1 MIGLIPCSWQ
11 NWEPLSVDNWLLLC
25 RKQQRLQ
32 AVEIG
37 AMDRALAP
45 ILEKEI
51 DIIANSFKE
60 VVSLHF
66 YPDKLDRLQACQKLL
81 QAKPNISKLYLS
93 SGFQFTGDPIP
104 DDLHDSS
111 TRPGLLT
118 RTMFSHMQPFESC
131 TPMAIRNL
139 SFDNIELRYA
149 ADTYMKVITFRT
161 LEDLQIHELVEA
173 LRSI

>member
-1 MIGLIPCSWQ
+1 MTVLMTCSWQ

-32 AVEIG
+32 AVEVG

-45 ILEKEI
+45 ILEKDV
-51 DIIANSFKE
+51 DIIANSFKD

-93 SGFQFTGDPIP
+93 SGFQFTNDPIP

-118 RTMFSHMQPFESC
+118 RTMFSHMLPFESC
-131 TPMAIRNL
+131 KPMAIRNL

-149 ADTYMKVITFRT
+149 ADTYMKVFTFTT
-161 LEDLQIHELVEA
+161 LEDLQIHELV
-173 LRSI
+173 